1 LLLLGHKKEQKKT
14 GATGK
19 GLLRLDA
26 AQLRKDPRKQ
36 AILVPNSIGS
46 GVDKTNADPFCSSSN
61 NRLFFHLAIGHKD
74 QLPDDLAPMLDAY
87 RVSRLAFPVL
97 TGSVSN
103 IVMSFFA

>member
-1 LLLLGHKKEQKKT
+1 MANCFAPQANNNASRRYPA
-14 GATGK
+14 GALFICVAPGRTK
-19 GLLRLDA
+19 
-26 AQLRKDPRKQ
+26 
-36 AILVPNSIGS
+36 GS

>member
-46 GVDKTNADPFCSSSN
+46 GAIPFGTIFAP
-61 NRLFFHLAIGHKD
+61 RFFSYKSLIFLRIALALG
-74 QLPDDLAPMLDAY
+74 M
-87 RVSRLAFPVL
+87 AFAH
-97 TGSVSN
+97 S
-103 IVMSFFA
+103 